1 MNNYNLRNYQ
11 NTVKVICV
19 QYDPKYKDVK
29 ANIKKL
35 ELMFQPYSE
44 KDEIDIVIFPEMT
57 LSGYIFDDLNDIKPY
72 TSYYDKGE
80 QFEFISNLAKKLKCY
95 CFMGYA
101 EKTYDDKYYNSS
113 FIITPEGVSLP
124 SYRKHFL
131 YEDDERWSL
140 EGDKF
145 GYMEII
151 SKKGLK
157 LKLGIGICMD
167 INNYQ
172 FKTPWEKMEFA
183 THCIEKDVDI
193 IIFLTNW
200 TDQKPNNLSE
210 DNKYELWNYW
220 VSRMEPFLKRNKM
233 NKYQGKN
240 VYFCAADRIG
250 HEKTTSFHGCSCVM
264 KLSPNKPSIVNSCG
278 KRDSVLL
285 CTLLYF

>member
-1 MNNYNLRNYQ
+1 MKNFQ
-11 NTVKVICV
+11 QTVKVICV
-19 QYDPKYKDVK
+19 QYEPKYKNIK
-29 ANIKKL
+29 ANIKQL
-35 ELMFQPYSE
+35 EEMFQGYSE
-44 KDEIDIVIFPEMT
+44 KDEIDIVVFPEMT
-57 LSGYIFDDLNDIKPY
+57 LSGYVFDDLNDIKPY

-95 CFMGYA
+95 CFMGYP
-101 EKTYDDKYYNSS
+101 EKTYDNKYYNSS

-131 YEDDERWSL
+131 FEDDERWSL

-172 FKTPWEKMEFA
+172 FKSPWNNMEFA
-183 THCIEKDVDI
+183 THCIQHDVDI

-200 TDQKPNNLSE
+200 TDQSPNNLTE
-210 DNKYELWNYW
+210 ENRYELWEYW
-220 VSRMEPFLKRNKM
+220 LSRMKPYSDRNKK
-233 NKYQGKN
+233 NKYTGKN
-240 VYFCAADRIG
+240 VYFLAADRTG
-250 HEKTTSFHGCSCVM
+250 HEKTTDFYGCSCVL
-264 KLSPNKPSIVNSCG
+264 KLSPKPVIINSCG
-278 KRDSVLL
+278 KRDKKLL
-285 CTLLYF
+285 ETILKF